1 MSVSAFA
8 VGTPSYSVCSSG
20 FSRFRGEIKG
30 FVEAIDVEISGLSG
44 CARLLIPGLTAHP
57 LLALLSTTTP
67 LCLSTL
73 PCMIRFTIDFR
84 PPQAIST
91 TVALVVEAVFLV
103 PMLTLVNESWQPVS
117 KL

>member
-1 MSVSAFA
+1 MWR
-8 VGTPSYSVCSSG
+8 
-20 FSRFRGEIKG
+20 SRASRG
-30 FVEAIDVEISGLSG
+30 VRVYLSL
-44 CARLLIPGLTAHP
+44 ASPLTR
-57 LLALLSTTTP
+57 LALLSTTTP